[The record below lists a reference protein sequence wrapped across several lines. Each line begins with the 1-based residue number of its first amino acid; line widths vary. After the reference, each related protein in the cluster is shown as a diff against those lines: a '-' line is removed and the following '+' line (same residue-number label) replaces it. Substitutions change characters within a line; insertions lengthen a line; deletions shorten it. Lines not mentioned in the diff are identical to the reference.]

1 MQWDLFILELLKPLG
16 QAMMALALIYG
27 GILLGKA
34 IMVTEIAKAV
44 IQESDAKTKL
54 AEAKL
59 KEMEKSDV
67 ATAKDN
73 IDRKCLWEVTTKY
86 GIPTDEE
93 EKKDVQ

>member
-1 MQWDLFILELLKPLG
+1 MRWDLFILELLKPLG
-16 QAMMALALIYG
+16 QAMMAGALIYG

-34 IMVTEIAKAV
+34 LMVVDIAKAA

-59 KEMEKSDV
+59 KEMGEDDVLTKS
-67 ATAKDN
+67 TKHM
-73 IDRKCLWEVTTKY
+73 WEVTTTK
-86 GIPTDEE
+86 